1 MAENSNNEQSVL
13 SVAQPSGWVM
23 AQEEEEEEED
33 KRPQW
38 VIALVSK
45 WESVKNK
52 VTRNVKRR
60 FLVADFLKAVKE
72 VRSTSLHAKHLLH
85 TLSSPQGDTTEA
97 LW

>member
-13 SVAQPSGWVM
+13 SVAQPSGW
-23 AQEEEEEEED
+23 AEEEED